1 METLRYVR
9 IAEIS
14 KYDLDYA
21 NESLTF
27 AKEKLTQLKN
37 IHYEGNIPKELFLE
51 IHLIADD
58 IYLLEKRIGDLLD
71 KQLEEY
77 HANMP
82 DDWNKQQA
90 CNRLRALVG

>member
-1 METLRYVR
+1 MENLRYLR

-21 NESLTF
+21 NESLSF
-27 AKEKLTQLKN
+27 AKEKLAQLNN
-37 IHYEGNIPKELFLE
+37 IKYEGNIPRELFLE

-58 IYLLEKRIGDLLD
+58 IYLLNKRIGELLD
-71 KQLEEY
+71 KQLDDY

-90 CNRLRALVG
+90 CNRLRGLVG